1 MKFTPHGIGRDKQTV
16 TYDTVKDHIVQTV
29 QKNYKHG
36 LDVAQSL
43 RNEELVKIEEAEP
56 KRKLSQKTSQVEKD
70 LDQTGLDI
78 MYQEE
83 LKRYLERKEDLE
95 GNMTRAYALIFS
107 QYCNKTMQSRVEE
120 HKDYIT
126 TIRDNPIELL
136 KKIKR

>member
-56 KRKLSQKTSQVEKD
+56 KRKLS
-70 LDQTGLDI
+70 
-78 MYQEE
+78 
-83 LKRYLERKEDLE
+83 
-95 GNMTRAYALIFS
+95 
-107 QYCNKTMQSRVEE
+107 
-120 HKDYIT
+120 
-126 TIRDNPIELL
+126 
-136 KKIKR
+136 